1 MKLDKQDTLYMRRAL
16 ELASIAQGEATP
28 NPMVGAVIVHEGR
41 IIGEGY
47 HHKCGLAHAEVMAV
61 NSVQDKSLLPHST
74 LYVSL
79 EPCSHYGKTPP
90 CASLIIKHRIPRVII
105 AMQDP
110 YREVAGRGIQMLQAA
125 GIEVEVGLLEAE
137 AMDLNAPFIHRHAI
151 GRPFVTLKWAQS
163 ADGFMDKHRTSREES
178 PVLFSSPLQLR
189 VVHRERMHHDAILVG
204 YRTALLD
211 NPSLTNRYYYGRSPI
226 RIVIDRE
233 LSLSAELQLFQ
244 KTDTPTWVIHRQGV
258 SAPIAHAAH
267 IRYFALDWNEG
278 LCVEQLL
285 GLLYAEGI
293 QSLLVEGGASTL
305 ESFIE
310 SKLYDQALIERS
322 PLALHSGVSAPKL

>member
-1 MKLDKQDTLYMRRAL
+1 MKLDSQDTLYMRRAL

-28 NPMVGAVIVHEGR
+28 NPMVGAVIVHDGR

-61 NSVQDKSLLPHST
+61 DSVHDKSLLSLST

-90 CASLIIKHRIPRVII
+90 CASLILKHRIPRVII

-110 YREVAGRGIQMLQAA
+110 YREVAGRGIQMLREA
-125 GIEVEVGLLEAE
+125 GVEVEVGLLEAE
-137 AMDLNAPFIHRHAI
+137 AMELNAPFIHRHAI

-163 ADGFMDKHRTSREES
+163 ADGFMDKLRSSQVEA

-189 VVHRERMHHDAILVG
+189 FVHRERMQHDAILVG

-226 RIVIDRE
+226 RIVLDRE
-233 LSLSAELQLFQ
+233 LSLPSDLRLFQ
-244 KTDTPTWVIHRQGV
+244 DTSTPTWIIHSQGA
-258 SAPIAHAAH
+258 SAPVERPVHV
-267 IRYFALDWNEG
+267 RYFALDFGEG
-278 LCVEQLL
+278 LSVE
-285 GLLYAEGI
+285 GLLSLLYMEGI

-305 ESFIE
+305 QSFIDH
-310 SKLYDQALIERS
+310 KLYDQALIERS
-322 PLALHSGVSAPKL
+322 PLALLSGVSAPKL